1 MTYGLADADE
11 LVTFP
16 PVFGE
21 GETMAIMRE
30 QWHERHGYYPT
41 VVAVVHV
48 DDAAHVLEA
57 LTAHAVQPGDM
68 PYEQAERAAEMY
80 QAEPVDRIAQLLE
93 AHDKW
98 QAEREEISEWEE
110 RTPGACEALSD
121 AWAQSDDWAV
131 TLLQELAHALRK

>member
-30 QWHERHGYYPT
+30 QWHEALGYYPT

-57 LTAHAVQPGDM
+57 LTAHAAQHGDM
-68 PYEQAERAAEMY
+68 PHEQAEQAAEMY
-80 QAEPVDRIAQLLE
+80 EAEPTDVARLLAEVDSWEDERAEVAARMDAGE
-93 AHDKW
+93 AIGD
-98 QAEREEISEWEE
+98 
-110 RTPGACEALSD
+110 D
-121 AWAQSDDWAV
+121 MFDSDDAAV
-131 TLLQELAHALRK
+131 ILLRQLAAAVRGGK

>member
-1 MTYGLADADE
+1 QRHHPRNGVLTMTYGLADADE

-16 PVFGE
+16 PVVGA

-68 PYEQAERAAEMY
+68 PYDQAERAAEMY
-80 QAEPVDRIAQLLE
+80 EAEPTDVARLLAEVDHWEDERAEVAARMDAGE
-93 AHDKW
+93 A
-98 QAEREEISEWEE
+98 I
-110 RTPGACEALSD
+110 
-121 AWAQSDDWAV
+121 
-131 TLLQELAHALRK
+131 